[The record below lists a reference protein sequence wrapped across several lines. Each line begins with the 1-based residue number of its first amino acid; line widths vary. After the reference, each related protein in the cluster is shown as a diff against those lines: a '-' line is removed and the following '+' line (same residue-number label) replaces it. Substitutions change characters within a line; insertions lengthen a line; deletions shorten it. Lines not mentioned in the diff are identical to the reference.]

1 VAHAHILFYNS
12 YNKPPTLHEHL
23 WTLRKLLTRKCT
35 PSHEGE
41 FKGLTENLL
50 RYIIT
55 ACYPK
60 MHRRFTQPHLSA
72 PYLDSLNS
80 VPIAKIEFKT
90 SEPKFSQY
98 DRKFFMQFL
107 PFVWEAVV
115 LSKIPNIRK
124 QVTEEA
130 ERLAG
135 LGPDGVEMDGAH
147 KPILFYTKDTYQEFH
162 ALLVELLAIFGES
175 LRNLSDASKDGATS
189 MPNDP
194 GPGTSSSVNIHVT
207 RVKVVASG
215 LQMLT
220 RGAVL
225 ETHLKTIES
234 SLREHRRVTVSTSIE
249 EAKEEEDEDLKA
261 VQPRATLS
269 HTTLP
274 LHMSYKEWLKLIL
287 IYFDAVDR
295 LSRYVTASK
304 FQFDD
309 IDIQILVSPPVSDTL
324 LEWKELFV
332 YPGIFPA
339 KNVPA
344 NENIDSIFN
353 YLRQTTDQSFD
364 RFTTKA
370 KTLLNALQKPNASAH
385 LVKRALES
393 MAQCKLP
400 GWAETAKVH
409 LAEIQDLQRVITGSD
424 KDGLAADIDSLL
436 KSANYSFLR
445 FLHTVNQT
453 GLHFTGS
460 QHCEASLASLLKYS
474 KGGTTDDT
482 CEDIRTQL
490 EVGYSFPD
498 PFP

>member
-1 VAHAHILFYNS
+1 MAHVHILFYNS

-35 PSHEGE
+35 PSHERE
-41 FKGLTENLL
+41 SKGLTECLL

-55 ACYPK
+55 TCYPK
-60 MHRRFTQPHLSA
+60 MNRRFTQPHLSA

-90 SEPKFSQY
+90 SEPKFSRY

-115 LSKIPNIRK
+115 LTKIPNIRK
-124 QVTEEA
+124 QITEEA

-135 LGPDGVEMDGAH
+135 RGPESGVEMDGVH

-162 ALLVELLAIFGES
+162 ALLLELLAIFGES
-175 LRNLSDASKDGATS
+175 LRNLCDATS
-189 MPNDP
+189 TSNDS
-194 GPGTSSSVNIHVT
+194 GPGSSSSVNIHVS

-225 ETHLKTIES
+225 ETHLETIES
-234 SLREHRRVTVSTSIE
+234 SLREHRRVNTVSTSIE
-249 EAKEEEDEDLKA
+249 EAKEEQDEDLKA
-261 VQPRATLS
+261 VQPRVTLS
-269 HTTLP
+269 GTTLP
-274 LHMSYKEWLKLIL
+274 LYMSYKEWLKLIL

-295 LSRYVTASK
+295 LSRYVTGSI
-304 FQFDD
+304 FQFND
-309 IDIQILVSPPVSDTL
+309 IDIEILISPPVSDTL
-324 LEWKELFV
+324 LEWKELFA
-332 YPGIFPA
+332 YPGIFSA

-344 NENIDSIFN
+344 NENIDSILN
-353 YLRQTTDQSFD
+353 YLRETTDQSFA

-370 KTLLNALQKPNASAH
+370 KTLLNVLQKPSASADI
-385 LVKRALES
+385 VKRALES

-400 GWAETAKVH
+400 GWAEMANVH
-409 LAEIQDLQRVITGSD
+409 LLKIPESQRVITGSD
-424 KDGLAADIDSLL
+424 KEGLAADIESLL

-490 EVGYSFPD
+490 EVGYTFPN